1 MSIEFFQK
9 IAFRLTRITVII
21 AFILGILISLGQ
33 VLLDFKKQQ
42 TMLDQAAD
50 EIFHVSKDTA
60 YRIAYQLDENY
71 AHELLDGL
79 KKYQIL
85 QAAKLLDDRQNPLAQ
100 FQNSLA
106 NSGWADV
113 TSRIIGATN
122 SYSYALRGE
131 DGYTVGYLELVTN
144 NHQALMPFYN
154 RALYIF
160 WGGFLRNMTLAAMLL
175 VVFYYFVTKPLT
187 SLAMRLSQ
195 IDAKRPRGARLDK
208 IESHRNSE
216 IGYIVG
222 AVNYFIASAEEY
234 QQDLSNLEKQLRTI
248 MDTVPLQIFA
258 VDVNHKLLF
267 SNNHAAEFYGIEGKK
282 LIGKDVV
289 KLHNQKSAIEGA
301 FIADEIQAV
310 IAKHQESHVSEKLLT
325 NASNLPRSYEVTF
338 IPLPYFNQKSVLVVL
353 NDVSEKVASQQV
365 IKHLAYQD
373 ALTGLANRSKFHDQ
387 LKKDILRAEESGHYG
402 ALLLIDLD
410 KFKLIND
417 TLGHA
422 MGDKMLVD
430 VANKLTE
437 AMGDAGM
444 LARMGGDEFAIC
456 LNTLSDSPQ
465 EATIIAMQ
473 KGREINELLNNE
485 IVLAGHGYQIGASIG
500 VVCYPQTSGDV
511 TNLLRFADA
520 ALYQAKNDGRNQV
533 KLFEQKIIDKL
544 THQVEIE
551 KDIRK
556 AIQNHEFIIALQP
569 IYRNECQSPVAAE
582 ALIRWQHPEKGLL
595 GPHMF
600 MDCIESLNLAHHIS
614 GSVIR
619 QCGEVANQIGV
630 DYLLA
635 RNFRFNI
642 NISTLEFYEPDFT
655 HRIKQQIEDTGI
667 PFKLFEME
675 ITESI
680 ALHDL
685 RLANQKLHGLTQL
698 GINIALD
705 DFGTG
710 YSSLSYLKSLDVHKV
725 KIDKSFIDGIESDHQ
740 DQKLVDSII
749 TIARNFD
756 LDVVVEGVEGP
767 EQYQW
772 LTQYSD
778 LLYQGY
784 YLNRPL
790 FVEDFEEIM
799 AKEEE
804 QKQAI

>member
-50 EIFHVSKDTA
+50 EIYHVSKDTA

-71 AHELLDGL
+71 AHELIDGL
-79 KKYQIL
+79 KKYQVL
-85 QAAKLLDDRQNPLAQ
+85 QAAKLLDDRQTPLAE
-100 FQNSLA
+100 FESPVA
-106 NSGWADV
+106 TSGWADV
-113 TSRIIGATN
+113 TRKIIGATN
-122 SYSYALRGE
+122 SYSYALEG
-131 DGYTVGYLELVTN
+131 DNGSTVGYLELVTN

-175 VVFYYFVTKPLT
+175 VVFYYLVTKPLT
-187 SLAMRLSQ
+187 GLAVRLSQ
-195 IDAKRPRGARLDK
+195 IDAKKPNGERLDK
-208 IESHRNSE
+208 IDSHRNSE

-222 AVNYFIASAEEY
+222 AVNYFISSAEEY
-234 QQDLSNLEKQLRTI
+234 QQDLGYLEKQLRTI

-267 SNNHAAEFYGIEGKK
+267 SNTHTAQFYDNPLDEMIGRDLVEIHSRQSESEGLFFAE
-282 LIGKDVV
+282 
-289 KLHNQKSAIEGA
+289 Q
-301 FIADEIQAV
+301 IQAV
-310 IAKHQESHVSEKLLT
+310 VDSQKEVHISERTLT
-325 NASNLPRSYEVTF
+325 NNLQLPRSFEITF

-373 ALTGLANRSKFHDQ
+373 ALTGLANRTKFHDQ
-387 LKKDILRAEESGHYG
+387 LQQDILRAEETGLFG

-437 AMGDAGM
+437 LMGEAGVI
-444 LARMGGDEFAIC
+444 ARMGGDEFAIC
-456 LNTLSDSPQ
+456 LNTMSKSAQ
-465 EATIIAMQ
+465 EANIIALQ
-473 KGREINELLNNE
+473 KGQEVNDLLNNE
-485 IVLAGHGYQIGASIG
+485 IDLAGHGYQIGASIG

-511 TNLLRFADA
+511 TNLMRFADA

-544 THQVEIE
+544 SQQLEIE
-551 KDIRK
+551 KEVRK
-556 AIQNHEFIIALQP
+556 AIQLNEFVIAVQP
-569 IYRNECQSPVAAE
+569 IYRKQNEVPVAAE
-582 ALIRWQHPEKGLL
+582 ALIRWNHPEKGLL
-595 GPHMF
+595 GPHIF
-600 MDCIESLNLAHHIS
+600 MDCVESLNLAHHIS
-614 GSVIR
+614 GTVIR
-619 QCGEVANQIGV
+619 QCGELAKEIGV
-630 DYLLA
+630 ELLVA
-635 RNFRFNI
+635 KGFRFNV

-655 HRIKQQIEDTGI
+655 HRIKQQIQDAGV
-667 PFKLFEME
+667 PFQLFEME

-685 RLANQKLHGLTQL
+685 RLANQKLHGLSQL

-710 YSSLSYLKSLDVHKV
+710 YSSLSYLKSLDVNKV
-725 KIDKSFIDGIESDHQ
+725 KIDKSFIDGIESDRQ

-749 TIARNFD
+749 TIARNFE
-756 LDVVVEGVEGP
+756 LSVVVEGVEGP

-772 LTQYSD
+772 LSQYSD

-790 FVEDFEEIM
+790 SVDDFKTEMLGDEPQR
-799 AKEEE
+799 E
-804 QKQAI
+804 AI